1 MRAIRRWP
9 VVSSL
14 GIVQILAWGSSSYL
28 MAVLAQPI
36 VTDTGWPLPWI
47 VGAVSALACAGLA

>member
-14 GIVQILAWGSSSYL
+14 GIVQILAWGSSYYL